1 MKNKQAWK
9 LALASVGAFL
19 FFTPSVGA
27 ALKASNLGET
37 PTEAR
42 SSDIPVQVAQQAY
55 CPDRAG
61 GLPMVD
67 FFETDNFWIYICQSD
82 GLYYHGVS
90 KPDGNNYI
98 TLPAYAEEGTGYVA
112 ENKGYTYIVNGA
124 ALSIYRDGYLIQEES
139 VEQDYE

>member
-9 LALASVGAFL
+9 LALASIGALL
-19 FFTPSVGA
+19 FFSPSVGA
-27 ALKASNLGET
+27 VLKTSNLEET
-37 PTEAR
+37 SAEVLP
-42 SSDIPVQVAQQAY
+42 SSNMPVQVAQAY

-67 FFETDNFWIYICQSD
+67 FFETDNFWIYICESD
-82 GLYYHGVS
+82 GLYYHGVG

-112 ENKGYTYIVNGA
+112 ENQGYTYIVNGA
-124 ALSIYRDGYLIQEES
+124 ALSIYRDGYLIQEDA
-139 VEQDYE
+139 VYQYE